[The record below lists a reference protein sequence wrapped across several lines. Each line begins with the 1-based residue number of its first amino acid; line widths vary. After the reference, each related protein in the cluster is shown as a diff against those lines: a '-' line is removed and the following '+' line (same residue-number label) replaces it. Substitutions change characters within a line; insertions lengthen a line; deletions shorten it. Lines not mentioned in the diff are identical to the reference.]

1 MPLNLNIPHFYN
13 TKFQVV
19 KEEMNKRKVQDTPCS
34 KKIDEL
40 MVFRKSHDQDQFYAS
55 LVAAKD
61 KIMCQ
66 IQENGW
72 KSSPKLVDQSNVKAK
87 PVINSSVV
95 DSES

>member
-1 MPLNLNIPHFYN
+1 
-13 TKFQVV
+13 
-19 KEEMNKRKVQDTPCS
+19 
-34 KKIDEL
+34 
-40 MVFRKSHDQDQFYAS
+40 VFRKSHDQDQFYAS

-87 PVINSSVV
+87 PVINSVQQEPISSVV